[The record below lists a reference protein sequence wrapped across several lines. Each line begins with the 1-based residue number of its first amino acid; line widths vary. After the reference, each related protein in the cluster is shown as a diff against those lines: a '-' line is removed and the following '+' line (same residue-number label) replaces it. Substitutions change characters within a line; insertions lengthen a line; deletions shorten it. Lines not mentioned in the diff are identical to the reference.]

1 MHLADVFIQSN
12 LHCIQGRQQIYKVNN
27 ILWFKNIFISLLL
40 FQKDESNFKKIY
52 KNTEFIIVVLFIFVI
67 FIIIYFSE
75 KPFNSLN

>member
-12 LHCIQGRQQIYKVNN
+12 LQCIQGRQQIYN